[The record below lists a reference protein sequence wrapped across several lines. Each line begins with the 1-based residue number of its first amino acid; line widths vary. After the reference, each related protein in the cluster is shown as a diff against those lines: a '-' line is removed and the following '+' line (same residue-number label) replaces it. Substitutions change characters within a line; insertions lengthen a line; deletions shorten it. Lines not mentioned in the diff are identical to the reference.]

1 MMARASGAGAS
12 SWDTRNF
19 AWCFFAAGIENY
31 HQIKEQLEKIS
42 QINRELLRRER
53 QPKRVGGRLISG
65 LFHSFALV

>member
-1 MMARASGAGAS
+1 VSGAS
-12 SWDTRNF
+12 E
-19 AWCFFAAGIENY
+19 WCWGFQLGYQELRMVLFRRWIENY